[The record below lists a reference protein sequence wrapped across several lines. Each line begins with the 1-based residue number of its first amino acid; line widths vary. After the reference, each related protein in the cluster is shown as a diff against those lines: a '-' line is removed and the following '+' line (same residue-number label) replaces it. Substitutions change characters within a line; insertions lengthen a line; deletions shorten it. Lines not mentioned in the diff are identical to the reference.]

1 MQQARMRK
9 NNLLAVSITAV
20 LGLGASESAFAVNG
34 FQVIGYGEDQVAVG
48 GAVTANP
55 TSAMTALTNPAGLTM
70 IGERADFSM
79 QAFMPDVKL
88 DATNSVF
95 TGNSET
101 PNRNPGGTK
110 KSSGDFYGIPSIGWV
125 GETGVSNLYFGGGMY
140 ATAGLGADFGSVNL
154 NTQANPPAGNTNP
167 TVFNGYSNVSMFRI
181 SPAVG
186 YKISPQLSVGAALN
200 VNMLMLGFRET
211 FTNMINP
218 ANGSAFDIN
227 FNLGRAGQAFGLG
240 GTVGLMFDP
249 VPGLMRLGA
258 SYTTKANFQDTEFEL
273 AAGDI
278 SGFPDVSAAQGNP
291 NAGAPN
297 SAGTYKAAF
306 DFPQQA
312 AVGLALMPEGP
323 LTLSADVKWIN
334 YKDTLKDFY
343 VTGNGR
349 TWNLQPKWDDVW
361 VYAAGATYKPMPGM
375 KFMVGYNYSDAP
387 VSNSATFNNLIF
399 PAIVKHHITT
409 GFNYQLGKNWDIG
422 GALQYIPKET
432 ITGEGDLQQPDGSM
446 ANSNI
451 KVSNQI
457 TSIGMNLGYRF

>member
-1 MQQARMRK
+1 MQQAPIRK
-9 NNLLAVSITAV
+9 NNFLAVSIAAV
-20 LGLGASESAFAVNG
+20 LGLGASGSAFAVNG
-34 FQVIGYGEDQVAVG
+34 FQMIGFGEDQVAVG

-79 QAFMPDVKL
+79 EAFMPDVKM

-95 TGNSET
+95 TQGGAG
-101 PNRNPGGTK
+101 PGGSK
-110 KSSGDFYGIPSIGWV
+110 KSSGDLYGIPSIGWV
-125 GETGVSNLYFGGGMY
+125 GETGVNNLFFGGGMY
-140 ATAGLGADFGSVNL
+140 ATAGLGADYGSVAL
-154 NTQANPPAGNTNP
+154 NDAGT
-167 TVFNGYSNVSMFRI
+167 TFNGYSNVSMFRI

-211 FTNMINP
+211 FTNMPVPGGEVN
-218 ANGSAFDIN
+218 FD
-227 FNLGRAGQAFGLG
+227 LGRAGQAFGLG
-240 GTVGLMFDP
+240 GTLGLIYDP
-249 VPGLMRLGA
+249 LPGLVRLGA

-451 KVSNQI
+451 QVSNQI